1 MWSLRF
7 IRAYLEKCEA
17 NYRNAEAD
25 VKNIEWWVRTSD
37 RAYLSQ
43 LVTLFVDITPQ
54 HHLCIVQEDQ
64 YNATN
69 LRRNIKMKTI
79 ILSRQ

>member
-25 VKNIEWWVRTSD
+25 VEDIEWWVRTSD

-43 LVTLFVDITPQ
+43 LVTLLVDVMSQ
-54 HHLCIVQEDQ
+54 RHLCVVQEE
-64 YNATN
+64 
-69 LRRNIKMKTI
+69 
-79 ILSRQ
+79 